1 MLGDAPQQ
9 SGSISLNGGV
19 GKMETTNQKKEAKQA
34 SNEDTVPVAP
44 YNLLYITRAYNR
56 REITFEEWLRLTKEW
71 AEQVI
76 RQFGKV
82 E

>member
-1 MLGDAPQQ
+1 
-9 SGSISLNGGV
+9 
-19 GKMETTNQKKEAKQA
+19 METTNQKKEAKQA
-34 SNEDTVPVAP
+34 SDKNIVPVAP
-44 YNLLYITRAYNR
+44 YRLLYITRAYNR
-56 REITFEEWLRLTKEW
+56 REISFEEWLHQSREW